1 MNRIIVLL
9 NLLLAAGCTSLPPG
23 EPARHLSPPP
33 PVAGAPPSPVL
44 SPPVP
49 EAGLPKSQKRFSAV
63 VTEVPVRQL
72 LFALARDAGINL
84 DLAPGVE
91 GKVTLNAIDQ
101 TLTQILERLAR
112 QVNLRYRFEDDLL
125 IVEPDTPYFEHY
137 PIAYVNIERDSVSRV
152 GVSNRIGTGQQGTGQ
167 AGGARGGAGQNES
180 TTSITSISKNQFWS
194 RLVED
199 LRGLIADTSQGNADQ
214 ANREVVI
221 VAHPESAMLS
231 VKATARQ
238 HREIRR
244 YLNRLLERSRRQVLI
259 EATVV
264 EVVLRDE
271 HQAGVD
277 WAAIKRDI
285 IEDGGQITA
294 SQDLIGAN
302 LSGPPVFTLAYAGK
316 SVAAQIKMLTRFGTT
331 RVISSPRL
339 MVMNNQTALLRVVE
353 NRVYFTT
360 TVDVNQTQGVS
371 VTTTE
376 TIPHTVSVGFVMNV
390 TPQIEDD
397 DTVML
402 HVRPTLSR
410 IIGFVKDPN
419 PALAQV
425 EVESLVPEVSVQEM
439 ESLLKLADG
448 DIGIIGGLMQDNYD
462 DNTEG
467 VPGLSRID
475 KLGYL
480 FSMKKKNVKK
490 SELVV
495 FIRPTIIRHA
505 SLDGDLKD
513 YRNFLTSP
521 GSGR

>member
-1 MNRIIVLL
+1 MTRITW
-9 NLLLAAGCTSLPPG
+9 LLLLSILLAGCTTLPKD
-23 EPARHLSPPP
+23 EPARHLTPPK
-33 PVAGAPPSPVL
+33 PVPGAPPEPVL
-44 SPPVP
+44 APPLP
-49 EAGLPKSQKRFSAV
+49 EAEPAAPARRFSAV
-63 VTEVPVRQL
+63 VTGVPVRQL

-84 DLAPGVE
+84 DLAPGVT

-101 TLTQILERLAR
+101 TLPQILERLAR
-112 QVNLRYRFEDDLL
+112 QVDLRYRFEGNLL
-125 IVEPDTPYFEHY
+125 VVEPDTPYFEHY
-137 PIAYVNIERDSVSRV
+137 PIAYVNIERDSTSRV
-152 GVSNRIGTGQQGTGQ
+152 GVSNRIGASQGNGGQQGQSGGGQ
-167 AGGARGGAGQNES
+167 GQNES
-180 TTSITSISKNQFWS
+180 ATSITSTSRNHFWE
-194 RLVED
+194 RLVAD
-199 LRGLIADTSQGNADQ
+199 LRALIGAPEGGEG
-214 ANREVVI
+214 RPVEI

-231 VKATARQ
+231 VRATARQ
-238 HREIRR
+238 HKAIRR
-244 YLNRLLERSRRQVLI
+244 YLDRLLARSRRQVLI

-285 IEDGGQITA
+285 IENGGQLTA
-294 SQDLIGAN
+294 SQDLIGTN
-302 LSGPPVFTLAYAGK
+302 LAGPPVFTLAYAGK
-316 SVAAQIKMLTRFGTT
+316 SVAAQIKMLARFGTT

-376 TIPHTVSVGFVMNV
+376 TIPHTVSVGFVMSV

-425 EVESLVPEVSVQEM
+425 GVESLVPEVAVQEM
-439 ESLLKLADG
+439 ESLLKLQDG
-448 DIGIIGGLMQDNYD
+448 DIGIIGGLMQDDLD
-462 DNTEG
+462 DTTAG
-467 VPGLSRID
+467 IPGLSRID

-480 FSMKKKNVKK
+480 FSMKQKNVRK
-490 SELVV
+490 SELIV
-495 FIRPTIIRHA
+495 FIRPTVIRHA
-505 SLDGDLKD
+505 SLDGDLAD
-513 YRNFLTSP
+513 YRVFLERQ
-521 GSGR
+521 GQGRP

>member
-1 MNRIIVLL
+1 MIRIVWS
-9 NLLLAAGCTSLPPG
+9 LLLSLMLLGGCASLPED
-23 EPARHLSPPP
+23 EPARHLTPPK
-33 PVAGAPPSPVL
+33 PVPGAPPAPVL
-44 SPPVP
+44 APPLPEVEPAVP
-49 EAGLPKSQKRFSAV
+49 ARRFSAV
-63 VTEVPVRQL
+63 VTGVPVRQL
-72 LFALARDAGINL
+72 LFALARDAGVDL
-84 DLAPGVE
+84 DLAPGVT

-101 TLTQILERLAR
+101 TLPQILERLAR
-112 QVNLRYRFEDDLL
+112 QVDLRYRFEGNLL

-137 PIAYVNIERDSVSRV
+137 PIAYVNIERDSTSRV
-152 GVSNRIGTGQQGTGQ
+152 GVSNRIGADQENGGQQAQ
-167 AGGARGGAGQNES
+167 GGGPGQNES
-180 TTSITSISKNQFWS
+180 TTSITSTSRNHFWN
-194 RLVED
+194 RLVAD
-199 LRGLIADTSQGNADQ
+199 LRALIGARGDEEG
-214 ANREVVI
+214 RPVEI

-231 VKATARQ
+231 VRATARQ
-238 HREIRR
+238 HKAIRR
-244 YLNRLLERSRRQVLI
+244 YLDRLLERSRRQVLI

-285 IEDGGQITA
+285 IENGGQLTA
-294 SQDLIGAN
+294 SQDLIGTN
-302 LSGPPVFTLAYAGK
+302 LAGPPVFTLAYAGK
-316 SVAAQIKMLTRFGTT
+316 SFAAQIKMLTRFGTT

-376 TIPHTVSVGFVMNV
+376 TIPHTVSVGFVMSV

-425 EVESLVPEVSVQEM
+425 EVESLVPEVAVQEM
-439 ESLLKLADG
+439 ESLLKLQDG
-448 DIGIIGGLMQDNYD
+448 DIGIIGGLMQDNFD
-462 DNTEG
+462 DATAG
-467 VPGLSRID
+467 IPGLSRVD

-480 FSMKKKNVKK
+480 FSMKQKNVRK
-490 SELVV
+490 SELIV
-495 FIRPTIIRHA
+495 FIRPTVIRHA
-505 SLDGDLKD
+505 SLDGDLAD
-513 YRNFLTSP
+513 YRVFLERQGGGP
-521 GSGR
+521 